1 MNDTVEEPI
10 PESQSGSDLR
20 VLNLVTNDE
29 ARFFRQQTETLE
41 HLGVDCTTLTVAGK
55 RMYDDGETAGRSVA
69 DYARFYPRALRA
81 SFGDFDL
88 VHANFGLTA
97 PHAICQPNLPVVLS
111 LWGSDLYG
119 RYGPVSR
126 FCARFADAV
135 VVMSPA
141 MAAELGQDAHVLPH
155 GVDLS
160 RFRPGPTAPARRRIG
175 WEPDGYHVLFPY
187 PPERGVK
194 NYPRAKR
201 VVEAVNDR
209 LPEPVTLHTV
219 TSVPHDEM
227 PSYYNA
233 ADALLVTSHHEGSP
247 NAVKEALACNVPVV
261 STDVGDVATRLAGLD
276 HSRVCSSDGELVDG
290 LVEAVT
296 TEGRTEGRDAVR
308 EISVERT
315 GERLLEIYRDV
326 VDSDR

>member
-1 MNDTVEEPI
+1 MSDTVGEPI
-10 PESQSGSDLR
+10 PAARSGSDLR
-20 VLNLVTNDE
+20 VLNLVPSNDS
-29 ARFFRQQTETLE
+29 RFFGQQVDTLE
-41 HLGVDCTTLTVAGK
+41 RLGVDCTTLQVPGQ
-55 RMYDDGETAGRSVA
+55 REYDDGETSGRSVA
-69 DYARFYPRALRA
+69 DYARLYPQALRA

-88 VHANFGLTA
+88 IHANYGLTA
-97 PHAICQPNLPVVLS
+97 PHAVCQPNLPVVLS

-135 VVMSPA
+135 VVMSPE
-141 MAAELGQDAHVLPH
+141 MAADLGGKPHVLPH
-155 GVDLS
+155 GVNLS
-160 RFRPGPTAPARRRIG
+160 LFRPEPTAPARRRVG

-201 VVEAVNDR
+201 IVKAVDDR
-209 LPEPVTLHTV
+209 LPEPVTLHTI
-219 TSVPHDEM
+219 TGVPHDEM
-227 PSYYNA
+227 PSYHNA
-233 ADALLVTSHHEGSP
+233 ADALLVTSHREGSP

-276 HSRVCSSDGELVDG
+276 HSHVCSSDDELVDG
-290 LVEAVT
+290 LVDAVT
-296 TEGRTEGRDAVR
+296 AGDRTHGRDAVR

-315 GERLLEIYRDV
+315 GERLLELYREV
-326 VDSDR
+326 VDGGR